1 MTNLEDENL
10 DLGGVL
16 QLIGV
21 ITIVLLTL
29 AFLSFL
35 LILIIGFILLKKNKL
50 IFPNLALFLMDN
62 LYSVLLKIFLLVGT
76 EDTFYRV
83 GIEFYNKY
91 YEDKFKKAKKR
102 VLVLPHCLR
111 DVKCPA
117 KLTPKGVECVF
128 CNRCGVGEILKVAES
143 KGYKVYIIPG
153 STFLK
158 RILKEEMPEA
168 VFGVACNRDLFY
180 GMNSLSRKGI
190 PSQGQPLLRDG
201 CINTIVD
208 MEELISRLKSL

>member
-1 MTNLEDENL
+1 MLSVE
-10 DLGGVL
+10 GFL
-16 QLIGV
+16 QIIGI
-21 ITIVLLTL
+21 ITLTIFAL
-29 AFLSFL
+29 AFISFI
-35 LILIIGFILLKKNKL
+35 LILIIGYVLLKKNKL

-62 LYSVLLKIFLLVGT
+62 LYSILLKIFLLIGT

-91 YEDKFKKAKKR
+91 YEDKFKKTEKR
-102 VLVLPHCLR
+102 VLILPHCLR
-111 DVKCPA
+111 DTKCPA
-117 KLTPKGVECVF
+117 KLTPKGVECIF
-128 CNRCGVGEILKVAES
+128 CNRCKIGDIIKVAEE
-143 KGYKVYIIPG
+143 KGYKVYIVPG

-158 RILKEEMPEA
+158 RILKEVRPEG

-201 CINTIVD
+201 CINTLVD
-208 MEELISRLKSL
+208 VDELITRLKSL

>member
-1 MTNLEDENL
+1 MIDILSLE
-10 DLGGVL
+10 GFL
-16 QLIGV
+16 QIVGIAT
-21 ITIVLLTL
+21 ITIFAL
-29 AFLSFL
+29 AFISFV
-35 LILIIGFILLKKNKL
+35 LILIIGYVLLKKNRL

-62 LYSVLLKIFLLVGT
+62 FHSILLRLFLLIGT
-76 EDTFYRV
+76 EETFYRI

-111 DVKCPA
+111 DTRCPA
-117 KLTPKGVECVF
+117 KLTPNGVECIF
-128 CNRCGVGEILKVAES
+128 CNRCKIAEIIKVAEE

-158 RILKEEMPEA
+158 RILKEEKPDA

-180 GMNSLSRKGI
+180 GMNALSRKGI

-201 CINTIVD
+201 CINTLVD
-208 MEELISRLKSL
+208 VDELITRLKSL

>member
-1 MTNLEDENL
+1 MISI
-10 DLGGVL
+10 LGVEEFL
-16 QLIGV
+16 QLIGI
-21 ITIVLLTL
+21 ITIAIFAL
-29 AFLSFL
+29 AFISFI
-35 LILIIGFILLKKNKL
+35 LILIIGYILLKKNKL
-50 IFPNLALFLMDN
+50 IFPNLALCLMDN
-62 LYSVLLKIFLLVGT
+62 LYSILLKLFLLIGT

-111 DVKCPA
+111 DTRCPA
-117 KLTPKGVECVF
+117 KLTPNGVECIF
-128 CNRCGVGEILKVAES
+128 CNRCKIAEIIKVANE

-158 RILKEEMPEA
+158 RILKEERPEA

-201 CINTIVD
+201 CINTLVD
-208 MEELISRLKSL
+208 VDELITRLKSL